1 METNIN
7 SKNSDKIDW
16 HYILIAN
23 GFVSV
28 ILGIIALIA
37 TSVYSETVYNLIVK
51 DSSEKFSLIL
61 RLIVLIYIAYGL
73 LILSSGFIWLRFLS
87 GKTDKEVL
95 NEDSSVISVKTSDQI
110 NNPHSSSTVVTLT
123 PELEAKL
130 REKAAKQQ
138 QDINLVVTELL
149 NQILPGK

>member
-7 SKNSDKIDW
+7 SKNIDKIDW

-37 TSVYSETVYNLIVK
+37 TSVYSETLYNLIVK
-51 DSSEKFSLIL
+51 GSSEKFSLIL

-73 LILSSGFIWLRFLS
+73 VILSSGFIWLRVLS
-87 GKTDKEVL
+87 GKTDQEVL
-95 NEDSSVISVKTSDQI
+95 NEDSSVIPEKTS
-110 NNPHSSSTVVTLT
+110 
-123 PELEAKL
+123 E
-130 REKAAKQQ
+130 
-138 QDINLVVTELL
+138 
-149 NQILPGK
+149 

>member
-7 SKNSDKIDW
+7 SKNIDKIDW

-23 GFVSV
+23 GLVSV

-37 TSVYSETVYNLIVK
+37 TSVYSETLYNLIVK
-51 DSSEKFSLIL
+51 GSSEKFSLIL

-73 LILSSGFIWLRFLS
+73 LILSSGFIWLRVLS

-95 NEDSSVISVKTSDQI
+95 NEDSSVISVKTS
-110 NNPHSSSTVVTLT
+110 
-123 PELEAKL
+123 E
-130 REKAAKQQ
+130 
-138 QDINLVVTELL
+138 
-149 NQILPGK
+149 